1 MNRYEVR
8 IGADDSVDGLHV
20 MKLKAGNG
28 RGGMAV
34 LLKTFHESLAGI
46 AQDQLSRSQGELHT
60 FELRP
65 GPGENEYFI
74 EFRDRNGDVVRVKRL
89 WLEKRIVA

>member
-1 MNRYEVR
+1 MHRYEVR

-28 RGGMAV
+28 RG
-34 LLKTFHESLAGI
+34 
-46 AQDQLSRSQGELHT
+46 ELHA
-60 FELRP
+60 FRLRP
-65 GPGENEYFI
+65 GPGEHECFI

>member
-1 MNRYEVR
+1 LNRYEVR

-20 MKLKAGNG
+20 IKLKAGNG

-34 LLKTFHESLAGI
+34 LLKTFRESLEGI
-46 AQDQLSRSQGELHT
+46 AEEQLRRSDGELHT
-60 FELRP
+60 FRLKP
-65 GPGENEYFI
+65 GPGENEYLI
-74 EFRDRNGDVVRVKRL
+74 EFQDRNGDVVRVRRL